1 MKRLLLILN
10 PCSGK
15 KRANRALAE
24 IVSIFNR
31 GGYDVSVYT
40 TAARGD
46 ATQVAASRCREFD
59 CVVCA
64 GGDGTF
70 NEVVSG
76 VYAAGSDTPIGYI
89 PAGSTNDFAS
99 SMHLSRN
106 LLQAARDIV
115 EGEPHTLDL
124 GSFNG
129 RCFSYVASFGAFTRA
144 SYATS
149 QSVKNALGHLAYVLG
164 GIKELP
170 SIRSRHVRF
179 LLDHETVL
187 EDDYIFGAISNSTSV
202 AGILTLSPEIV
213 DMNDGVFELLLVRKP
228 QSLMELSDCVLAL
241 TTQDYHT
248 PMLTFTSA
256 SHLEI
261 DAPADMAQRRESHR
275 EPRHRSQRRRI
286 KPAPA
291 TVMRLQGLFSGDR
304 YEEYHAL
311 LSGAGRELAPAAP
324 QQKEKR
330 SESRQVDR
338 HWRKI

>member
-31 GGYDVSVYT
+31 GGYDVTVYT

-99 SMHLSRN
+99 SHAPVA
-106 LLQAARDIV
+106 QPAAGRARHRR
-115 EGEPHTLDL
+115 GRRRARLDL

-149 QSVKNALGHLAYVLG
+149 QSVKNALGHLAYVLS

-179 LLDHETVL
+179 HARPRAPCSRTT
-187 EDDYIFGAISNSTSV
+187 ISSAPSATSTSV
-202 AGILTLSPEIV
+202 AGILDALPGGSGGHERRRVRAAARAQAAEP
-213 DMNDGVFELLLVRKP
+213 DGAERLRAGPDDAGLPHAHADVHRR
-228 QSLMELSDCVLAL
+228 
-241 TTQDYHT
+241 
-248 PMLTFTSA
+248 A

-261 DAPADMAQRRESHR
+261 DAPADMDWTLDGEQAKGQAHCVAENLHNAVKV
-275 EPRHRSQRRRI
+275 I
-286 KPAPA
+286 VNPA
-291 TVMRLQGLFSGDR
+291 TNPS
-304 YEEYHAL
+304 
-311 LSGAGRELAPAAP
+311 AA
-324 QQKEKR
+324 E
-330 SESRQVDR
+330 
-338 HWRKI
+338 